1 MMKLDYE
8 LKLEQTQKLIIT
20 PELKMAIT
28 LLQYSSLELLDYIQ
42 EELLNNPVL
51 EISDETEDERLEP
64 EQEELAAGELPS
76 NDEFPWEEYFRDVDL
91 DLAMQS
97 SGPNA
102 FSELPPA
109 IDNYADETES
119 MAEDLLGQLR
129 LLSLTP
135 RQYSIAAYLVG
146 NLDHNGYLRGDLDE
160 LAEALGVTVE
170 ELESVLK
177 IVQGLEPKGIASR
190 DLRECLLTQLQNLDQ
205 APPLAEEIVKNFL
218 PAAADGRYRYI
229 ASRLNCE
236 EAEVRAAVDFIRTL
250 NPKPGSIYGAGSE
263 ARYIIPD
270 IIVEKVGDDY
280 VVMNNDSGIPQLT
293 ISPFYRKLMQS
304 GGKDEQL
311 STYIK
316 GKLEKAY
323 WLIRSIEQRRL
334 TLYKVSQ
341 KIVEIQR
348 SFLEHGIKR
357 LKPLTLKE
365 VARQVGVHEST
376 VSRSTNNKYI
386 QTPRGIFPL
395 KFFFSNALPSDDGD
409 DISSQSIKTVLRE
422 LIEAEDPNKPLS
434 DQQLAQVLQARGVN
448 ISRRTVA
455 KYREELQIPASY
467 KRRRFQ

>member
-1 MMKLDYE
+1 MK
-8 LKLEQTQKLIIT
+8 
-20 PELKMAIT
+20 PKMKDWSRSRK
-28 LLQYSSLELLDYIQ
+28 SSRRRTSFKRR
-42 EELLNNPVL
+42 V
-51 EISDETEDERLEP
+51 SV
-64 EQEELAAGELPS
+64 
-76 NDEFPWEEYFRDVDL
+76 EEYFRDVDL

-102 FSELPPA
+102 FSDLPPA
-109 IDNYADETES
+109 IENYADETES

-190 DLRECLLTQLQNLDQ
+190 DLRECLLIQLQNLDQ

-236 EAEVRAAVDFIRTL
+236 EGEVRAAVDFIRTL

-386 QTPRGIFPL
+386 QTPQGIFPL

-409 DISSQSIKTVLRE
+409 DISSQSIKTVLR
-422 LIEAEDPNKPLS
+422 N
-434 DQQLAQVLQARGVN
+434 
-448 ISRRTVA
+448 
-455 KYREELQIPASY
+455 
-467 KRRRFQ
+467 

>member
-311 STYIK
+311 ST
-316 GKLEKAY
+316 
-323 WLIRSIEQRRL
+323 
-334 TLYKVSQ
+334 
-341 KIVEIQR
+341 
-348 SFLEHGIKR
+348 
-357 LKPLTLKE
+357 
-365 VARQVGVHEST
+365 VH
-376 VSRSTNNKYI
+376 
-386 QTPRGIFPL
+386 
-395 KFFFSNALPSDDGD
+395 
-409 DISSQSIKTVLRE
+409 
-422 LIEAEDPNKPLS
+422 
-434 DQQLAQVLQARGVN
+434 
-448 ISRRTVA
+448 
-455 KYREELQIPASY
+455 
-467 KRRRFQ
+467 